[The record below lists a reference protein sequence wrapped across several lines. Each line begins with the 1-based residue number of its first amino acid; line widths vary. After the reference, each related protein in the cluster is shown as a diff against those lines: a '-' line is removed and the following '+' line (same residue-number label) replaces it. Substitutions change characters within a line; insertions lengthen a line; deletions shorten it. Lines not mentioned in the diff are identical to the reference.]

1 MTIYYKCSFRSS
13 HGYKIGKYDTDSK
26 TLTYIPEQDSIISST
41 MPMAIFYAL
50 QNRLSYGV
58 FLATDEN
65 GVPFLGVFE
74 QIADD
79 YSKYVNAVFR
89 DSKDPSRILKL
100 FQCIINDWT
109 RTLDNIKAS
118 VMRADGKPGDLQ
130 SLEYQ
135 IDAERID
142 RLLRKAAACQAWS
155 SGPHMP
161 NSALALITEGDF
173 ADHRAAVESHFQ
185 TSHMKLVDHI
195 GDRHAEIM
203 KLTPANSKTLFGRR
217 IVVVILIVIIIAILA
232 LLCSIFSNYP
242 GKYSVEENGQEISAY
257 VQNLVISG
265 MDPSQVLLVLNS

>member
-13 HGYKIGKYDTDSK
+13 HGYKIGKYDIDSK
-26 TLTYIPEQDSIISST
+26 TLTYIPEQDSNISST

-65 GVPFLGVFE
+65 GAPFLGVFE

-79 YSKYVNAVFR
+79 YSKYVNAVFY
-89 DSKDPSRILKL
+89 DIENPSRILKL
-100 FQCIINDWT
+100 FQCIISDWT
-109 RTLDNIKAS
+109 WALDNIKAS
-118 VMRADGKPGDLQ
+118 VVRVDGKPVDLQ

-142 RLLRKAAACQAWS
+142 ILLRQSEFCQVWI
-155 SGPHMP
+155 SGPYTP

-173 ADHRAAVESHFQ
+173 SDHRVAVEEHFQ
-185 TSHMKLVDHI
+185 TSRMKLVDHI

-203 KLTPANSKTLFGRR
+203 ELTPANSKTMFGRR
-217 IVVVILIVIIIAILA
+217 IVIVILIVIIIAILA
-232 LLCSIFSNYP
+232 LLCSIIPNYP
-242 GKYSVEENGQEISAY
+242 AKYPAVENRQEISAY
-257 VQNLVISG
+257 IQNLVISG
-265 MDPSQVLLVLNS
+265 MDFSQVLLVY